1 MRRSTTSAAVLFI
14 LATFVLA
21 PGLASAQEPTGPV
34 ECGVYEG
41 VVCVGWFTDEPGV
54 AADPQRVEDAID
66 RLVGRYGNDIALVIV
81 TDSRGQDPLEFAANL
96 GNAWGVGD
104 AARDDGIVVLVD
116 LEAEETF
123 VVTGPGVSIPERTVA
138 GAGNSFFGAGDFEGG
153 ALAIVGSLEQA
164 LAAFHG
170 DAGDSGSAPIAAEPD
185 DDRGSGW
192 LVLAGLVGAAA
203 IGGGLAIRQN
213 ARKRDR
219 RETKRREALIDS
231 DLEKLEPAGHELA
244 LLTDFEV
251 PFAAEAPP
259 STTGDAVRSLRAVAE
274 GRDPGDMPDLEAVWA
289 EGLVVVIDRDRL
301 LLDTAE
307 PFELLASG
315 ERALLEGALQQTTHD
330 ALAVDWKQPEVFDI
344 KRNELDRVITA
355 LRPHRVAAA
364 RRRTAETIAAH
375 LVATPLGWMT
385 PSDAGERFM
394 QSAAALNHEA
404 SLSASLS
411 EMESVYARAK
421 DKTDR
426 LEVLYGKLPSST
438 TRPAVAAA
446 LADLETSVDT
456 SYEDYERVRQ
466 ELTSTGDVLAR
477 DGLDIPAVAALLLMN
492 NDEADVGEFLDA
504 YRHNRGRGSEP
515 DESVEYA
522 LAGLQEPGEIER
534 VRREADRL
542 GLPIAITTALLR
554 RRDDGPE
561 VYAILRDQLA
571 EHGLAGDSS
580 KTVAGIL
587 AISLE
592 PAQAIRRWLEAR
604 EALSAMGLQGSYA
617 DVAAAFGA
625 SDPRGPRVF
634 ALSYAAQRQALARS
648 TIDDADRFAPE
659 LAHEGTRD
667 QTDTWT
673 GQPIPR
679 GLYNFDPFTLLFYHW
694 VITKGHHGSYGWEP
708 IYRDQSWSQDRGS
721 WWSGAGGF
729 GGWGGGGGFSGG
741 GGGSSSWGGGSWGGG
756 GGFGGFGGGGGFSGG
771 GGGGW

>member
-1 MRRSTTSAAVLFI
+1 MRRSPILALLLI
-14 LATFVLA
+14 LATMALA

-54 AADPQRVEDAID
+54 VPDPQRVEDAID
-66 RLVGRYGNDIALVIV
+66 RLVGRYGNDIAFVIV
-81 TDSRGQDPLEFAANL
+81 TDSRGQDPLDFAANL

-104 AARDDGIVVLVD
+104 AERDDGIVVLVD
-116 LEAEETF
+116 LDARLT
-123 VVTGPGVSIPERTVA
+123 VIVTGPGVTIPEDSVA
-138 GAGNSFFGAGDFEGG
+138 GAADSFFGVGDFEGG

-170 DAGDSGSAPIAAEPD
+170 VAAEPELAPVAD
-185 DDRGSGW
+185 DSDDSSGSGW
-192 LVLAGLVGAAA
+192 VVLAGLVGAAA
-203 IGGGLAIRQN
+203 IGGGLAVRQN

-219 RETKRREALIDS
+219 RETKRREELIDG

-244 LLTDFEV
+244 LLTDFAV
-251 PFAAEAPP
+251 PFAGDAPP
-259 STTGDAVRSLRAVAE
+259 TTTGDAVRSLRAIAE
-274 GRDPGDMPDLEAVWA
+274 GRDPGDLPDLEAVWA
-289 EGLVVVIDRDRL
+289 EGLVVIIDRDRL
-301 LLDTAE
+301 LTETAE
-307 PFELLASG
+307 PLELLASG
-315 ERALLEGALQQTTHD
+315 ERELLEGALQQATRD
-330 ALAVDWKQPEVFDI
+330 ALAVDWKKPEVFDV
-344 KRNELDRVITA
+344 KRSELDRVITS

-375 LVATPLGWMT
+375 LVATRLGWMAPT
-385 PSDAGERFM
+385 DAGERFV
-394 QSAAALNHEA
+394 QSAAALDHEA
-404 SLSASLS
+404 TLSASLS
-411 EMESVYARAK
+411 ELESVYARARE
-421 DKTDR
+421 KTDR
-426 LEVLYGKLPSST
+426 LETLYGKLPSST

-456 SYEDYERVRQ
+456 SYEDYERVRI
-466 ELTSTGDVLAR
+466 ELESAGDVLAR
-477 DGLDIPAVAALLLMN
+477 DGLDIPAIAALLLMN
-492 NDEADVGEFLDA
+492 NDQADVDEFIDA
-504 YRHNRGRGSEP
+504 YRLNRGRGSEP

-542 GLPIAITTALLR
+542 GLPVAITTALLR

-561 VYAILRDQLA
+561 VYAVLRDQLA
-571 EHGLAGDSS
+571 EHDVTGDSR
-580 KTVAGIL
+580 KTIAGIL

-592 PAQAIRRWLEAR
+592 PAQAIRRWVEAR
-604 EALSAMGLQGSYA
+604 EALAAMGLQGSYA

-625 SDPRGPRVF
+625 SDPRGARVF

-741 GGGSSSWGGGSWGGG
+741 GGSSWGGGSWGG

-771 GGGGW
+771 GGSGW